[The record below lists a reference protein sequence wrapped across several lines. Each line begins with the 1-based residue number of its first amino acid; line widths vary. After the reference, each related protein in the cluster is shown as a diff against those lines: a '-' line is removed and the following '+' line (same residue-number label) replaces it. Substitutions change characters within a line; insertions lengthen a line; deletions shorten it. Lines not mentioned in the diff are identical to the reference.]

1 VASIR
6 CLAVASIAALA
17 LGCAA
22 RPVLYPN
29 AHRAEVGA
37 TAAEA
42 DVAECLALARSAGS
56 EAGRGREVA
65 RKTFG
70 GAAFGAI
77 TGVVVG
83 AITGNPGRGAAI
95 GGAGGGTAGLL
106 HGIGGPRPD
115 EITRRFTER
124 CLRDRGYDPVGWR

>member
-1 VASIR
+1 
-6 CLAVASIAALA
+6 
-17 LGCAA
+17 
-22 RPVLYPN
+22 VLYPN
-29 AHRAEVGA
+29 AHRTEVGA
-37 TAAEA
+37 AAAEA
-42 DVAECLALARSAGS
+42 DVAECLALAKSASS
-56 EAGRGREVA
+56 EAGRGREVV

-115 EITRRFTER
+115 EITRRFAER